1 MEQLASRGFVGGHAR
16 LSNRSAIHSRPAS
29 GRGRRGSVSSFGIRI
44 SNTMPRY
51 DAQRIEPKW
60 QAYWDQH
67 QPFATG
73 PFDPAKEKLYV
84 LDMFPYPSGAGLH
97 VGHPEG
103 YTATDIVCRYV
114 RMRGKQVLHPMGFD
128 SFGLPAEEYAI
139 KTGTHPANT

>member
-29 GRGRRGSVSSFGIRI
+29 GRGRRGSFSSFGIRI

-67 QPFATG
+67 QTFATG

-84 LDMFPYPSGAGLH
+84 LDMFPYRSGWKESDRPRAANLR
-97 VGHPEG
+97 
-103 YTATDIVCRYV
+103 TADSGRCRV
-114 RMRGKQVLHPMGFD
+114 AR
-128 SFGLPAEEYAI
+128 
-139 KTGTHPANT
+139 